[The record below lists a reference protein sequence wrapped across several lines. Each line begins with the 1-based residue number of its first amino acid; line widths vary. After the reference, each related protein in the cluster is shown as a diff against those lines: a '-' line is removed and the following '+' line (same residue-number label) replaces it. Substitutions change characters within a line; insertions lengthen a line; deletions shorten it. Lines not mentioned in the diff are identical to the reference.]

1 MSLLT
6 YVPHVGVWKDLLRE
20 IVAAIISC
28 TLAIAQC
35 GVLDK
40 HHDHYL
46 RTQNSSSS
54 SIWVP

>member
-1 MSLLT
+1 
-6 YVPHVGVWKDLLRE
+6 VPHVGVWKDLLKE

-28 TLAIAQC
+28 TLAIAHR

-40 HHDHYL
+40 HHDHYSS
-46 RTQNSSSS
+46 TQNSSS

>member
-6 YVPHVGVWKDLLRE
+6 HVPHVGVWKDLLKE

-28 TLAIAQC
+28 TLAIAHR

-40 HHDHYL
+40 HHDHYSS
-46 RTQNSSSS
+46 TQNSSS